1 MDDPRPRLQQDLIV
15 AMKAKDKERRDT
27 IRLLQSAIKQVEI
40 DTREEL
46 QAEDVIAIL
55 QKEAKKR
62 RESIEE
68 YGKGGRDDLVA
79 KERAEMAILEEYLPK
94 QMSAEELTVIVKEVI
109 AETGAT
115 SHKEIGKVMQPVMAR
130 VKGLADGK
138 LVSQIVREQL
148 S

>member
-55 QKEAKKR
+55 HKEAKKR

-79 KERAEMAILEEYLPK
+79 KERAEMAILEEYLPM

-115 SHKEIGKVMQPVMAR
+115 SPKEIGKVMQPVMAR

>member
-1 MDDPRPRLQQDLIV
+1 MDDPRPRLRQDLIV

-115 SHKEIGKVMQPVMAR
+115 SPKEIGKVMQPVMAR